1 MFIDKDSNH
10 PQWVTDIQIHAL
22 IGKKEYKNWLKY
34 KFYVLCSCKNI
45 ISIFQVF
52 NNWSEWFP
60 IQEIVNYHEL
70 KWVLIY

>member
-1 MFIDKDSNH
+1 MSINKDSNH
-10 PQWVTDIQIHAL
+10 PQWVTDIQIHAF
-22 IGKKEYKNWLKY
+22 GKEEYKNWLKY
-34 KFYVLCSCKNI
+34 KFYILCGFKNI

-52 NNWSEWFP
+52 NKWSEWFP